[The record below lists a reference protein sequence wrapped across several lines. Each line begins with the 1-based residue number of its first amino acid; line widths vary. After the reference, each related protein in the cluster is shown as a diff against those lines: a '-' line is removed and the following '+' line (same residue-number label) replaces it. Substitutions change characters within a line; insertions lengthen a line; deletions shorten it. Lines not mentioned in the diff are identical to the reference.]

1 MDTNQQSLTAD
12 GRTPSHQAIARQLL
26 PSLLEDILLPYGTYK
41 LLQHLGV
48 QENIALAAGGSVSF
62 IRVMVNL
69 ARSRKLDL
77 AALFMLLMFALTIVT
92 SLATGHGRLSIA
104 TDSLYT
110 GLAGIALLGSLAW
123 GRPLFYMLAQQ
134 QVLAGKREDTAS
146 LRQRMTRI
154 TAVWGAAL
162 LSESILRIALLLLL
176 PIHIMRWGTNVLMG
190 VVIAS
195 LFLWTRAYNRNA
207 ARQAANTDASEAP
220 GNTLP

>member
-1 MDTNQQSLTAD
+1 MDINQQSLAAD
-12 GRTPSHQAIARQLL
+12 GRPPSRQAIARQLL

-48 QENIALAAGGSVSF
+48 QENLALAAGGSVSF

-69 ARSRKLDL
+69 ARTRKLDL

-92 SLATGHGRLSIA
+92 SLAAGHVRLSIA

-110 GLAGIALLGSLAW
+110 GLAGIALLGSLAR
-123 GRPLFYMLAQQ
+123 GQPLFYELVRR
-134 QVLAGKREDTAS
+134 QVLAGKREDSAS

-154 TAVWGAAL
+154 TTVWGVVL
-162 LSESILRIALLLLL
+162 LCEATLRIALLLLL
-176 PIHIMRWGTNVLMG
+176 PVNIMRWGTNVLMG

-195 LFLWTRAYNRNA
+195 LFLWTRAYNRKA
-207 ARQAANTDASEAP
+207 ARQAAITAGPA
-220 GNTLP
+220 